1 LKLKYKN
8 CRGDTYF
15 IRKIEGKKGIRYVC
29 STKESDNDLT
39 QLPKGFEIAENPN
52 AKVVCR
58 KKLQSLI
65 TKEEFIFAD
74 KLVSQLT
81 TQDAVKLE
89 LKKKEIIIYATDPS
103 RLMFLG
109 MPSVNPD
116 ISSRDIFNKIAYFE
130 AVLRFELFNLTERSF
145 IAYRMTWRGDCD
157 WMMLKKG
164 KLNSLIKEL
173 APHIGKDS
181 FYELF

>member
-1 LKLKYKN
+1 VKIKYKN

-15 IRKIEGKKGIRYVC
+15 VRKTEGKKGVRYVC
-29 STKESDNDLT
+29 STKESNNDLV
-39 QLPKGFEIAENPN
+39 QLPEDFELTENPN
-52 AKVVCR
+52 GKVVCR

-65 TKEEFIFAD
+65 TCEEFISAD

-81 TQDAVKLE
+81 NPDAVKLE

-109 MPSVNPD
+109 MPSVNPNF
-116 ISSRDIFNKIAYFE
+116 SSRDIFNKIAYFE
-130 AVLRFELFNLTERSF
+130 AVLKFELFDSIERSF

-157 WMMLKKG
+157 WMLLGKG
-164 KLNSLIKEL
+164 KLDFLIKEL
-173 APHIGKDS
+173 VPHIGKDS
-181 FYELF
+181 FYELS